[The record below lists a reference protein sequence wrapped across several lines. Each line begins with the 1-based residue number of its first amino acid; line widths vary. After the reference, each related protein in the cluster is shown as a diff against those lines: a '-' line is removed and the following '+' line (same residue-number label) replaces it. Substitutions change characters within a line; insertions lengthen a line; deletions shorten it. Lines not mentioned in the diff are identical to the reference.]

1 MTGNAVGSSS
11 KPRRWLSAIVLLLGL
26 LPAVGI
32 PVPASAEGEPGGGLS
47 PDKLWVNA
55 RLEQPPSRRAGS
67 NPRSGWALRY
77 ERIGERPG
85 CVVVTFEGQASPERP
100 WFGND
105 DNPVAALVLLV
116 NRANPAERRVLG
128 RGCLATGELVQTPT
142 REEVLAALEQDL
154 LAQPQMNSS
163 PLTRGL
169 TGMESWF
176 WTSTDGHAEVA
187 INLRGFT
194 VQATADATFH
204 WSTGD
209 GGGYET
215 GTGGSPQNPAVRH
228 VYGSK
233 SPGSG
238 YNVTL
243 DMIWEGE
250 YNWFGFGDAGT
261 GQLGPVTRSGTRSY
275 PVHEVR
281 SVLQ

>member
-1 MTGNAVGSSS
+1 VSRTFVAG
-11 KPRRWLSAIVLLLGL
+11 LLLATLAALNPVG
-26 LPAVGI
+26 PAY
-32 PVPASAEGEPGGGLS
+32 AESEPGGGLS
-47 PDKLWVNA
+47 QSQLWVHA
-55 RLEQPPSRRAGS
+55 RLGQPSGRGS
-67 NPRSGWALRY
+67 GGGPRSGWALRY
-77 ERIGERPG
+77 ERIQENATD
-85 CVVVTFEGQASPERP
+85 CIVVPLAGSAALRP
-100 WFGND
+100 WFGQD
-105 DNPVAALVLLV
+105 GNPVVVRVVQVDRRTGAELGLL
-116 NRANPAERRVLG
+116 G
-128 RGCLATGELVQTPT
+128 SGCLNPQDIVQIPT
-142 REEVLAALEQDL
+142 RGEVIQALEQEGIP
-154 LAQPQMNSS
+154 QPRVTVS
-163 PLTRGL
+163 PTSRGL
-169 TGMESWF
+169 TGLETWLWF
-176 WTSTDGHAEVA
+176 DTPGHLAV
-187 INLRGFT
+187 NLSLRGFT
-194 VQATADATFH
+194 VQATADATYH